1 MPLQVTYL
9 ACKRRAIPRSG
20 CNTGKR
26 GTRPGLH
33 TGGKRAR
40 ARWPIRLSDV
50 PTSKPGGGYLDSLST
65 AQTVGGTHRGN
76 KQYNT
81 ILQSRQ
87 HSNIPAT
94 QVQRSDSATYQPR
107 AVVRALGFASSV
119 LFPFLPSRFLFYI
132 HRPPLFPRGA
142 ARYPLPP
149 PPPSPPVPLARTPLA
164 RPHRSHRRV
173 RPSCR
178 LRSIAVPSPFHLVE
192 RLYLIGWIIN
202 HR

>member
-1 MPLQVTYL
+1 M
-9 ACKRRAIPRSG
+9 
-20 CNTGKR
+20 
-26 GTRPGLH
+26 
-33 TGGKRAR
+33 
-40 ARWPIRLSDV
+40 
-50 PTSKPGGGYLDSLST
+50 DSLST

-87 HSNIPAT
+87 HSNIPPA

-107 AVVRALGFASSV
+107 LCALACALVCSLSFP
-119 LFPFLPSRFLFYI
+119 LFHSLFYI
-132 HRPPLFPRGA
+132 LTVSLSNGA
-142 ARYPLPP
+142 L
-149 PPPSPPVPLARTPLA
+149 PVPSVTPLA
-164 RPHRSHRRV
+164 STLLYVPPFAHPHRSHRRA
-173 RPSCR
+173 RSSCR

>member
-1 MPLQVTYL
+1 
-9 ACKRRAIPRSG
+9 
-20 CNTGKR
+20 
-26 GTRPGLH
+26 
-33 TGGKRAR
+33 
-40 ARWPIRLSDV
+40 
-50 PTSKPGGGYLDSLST
+50 LDSLST

-87 HSNIPAT
+87 HSNIPPT

-107 AVVRALGFASSV
+107 LCTLGCASSV
-119 LFPFLPSRFLFYI
+119 LFPFLLSHSLFYI
-132 HRPPLFPRGA
+132 PAVSLSTRRSLYPPPLSPSRCLS
-142 ARYPLPP
+142 RTYPLVFATI
-149 PPPSPPVPLARTPLA
+149 VPIAA
-164 RPHRSHRRV
+164 FRS
-173 RPSCR
+173 SSR